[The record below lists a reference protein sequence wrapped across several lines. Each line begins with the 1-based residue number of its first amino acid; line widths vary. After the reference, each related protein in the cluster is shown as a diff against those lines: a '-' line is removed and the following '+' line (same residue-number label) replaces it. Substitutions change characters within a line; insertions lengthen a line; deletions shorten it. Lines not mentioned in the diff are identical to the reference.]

1 MIASSNEPGHRDRSM
16 KDGTWRVEG
25 VRVLAVTGDLQKAVL
40 HLGWNPAIAARFSI
54 IF

>member
-1 MIASSNEPGHRDRSM
+1 MIESSNEPGHPNRGM
-16 KDGTWRVEG
+16 KVGTSRVEG